1 MNTLLG
7 SKDTQNI
14 PKELNHTLS
23 QLRQTL
29 AGVSPESPAYRD
41 IQATLQSLD
50 RTLQKTDPLLR
61 QLGEKPNA
69 LIFDNKSPDPI
80 PKGR

>member
-1 MNTLLG
+1 MTDSEHKTTAEENV
-7 SKDTQNI
+7 
-14 PKELNHTLS
+14 
-23 QLRQTL
+23 
-29 AGVSPESPAYRD
+29 A
-41 IQATLQSLD
+41 QATLQSLD